1 MEDSMSKLTEKEK
14 KSMQLDEEEMGIL
27 EAFEEGTLKKIDMSA
42 EEVEDLKI
50 AAKETLIENNR
61 ISVRIPERDL
71 KKIKTRARASGI
83 PYQALITA
91 VLHQYAEGKIN
102 AAI

>member
-1 MEDSMSKLTEKEK
+1 MEDSMGKLTEKEK
-14 KSMQLDEEEMGIL
+14 QAIQLDEEEMEIL
-27 EAFEEGTLKKIDMSA
+27 NNFEEGKLKKINMS
-42 EEVEDLKI
+42 EEEIEDLKI
-50 AAKETLIENNR
+50 AARETLLEDNR

-71 KKIKTRARASGI
+71 KKIKKRAQVSGI

-102 AAI
+102 ATI